1 MKKQLRLFSAAL
13 CSFMTLG
20 FASMDANA
28 QTYCQPSIWMDN
40 SYEWITNVNFA
51 GINNTTGAGAAS
63 AYSNFTTTVAAGQ
76 VTIGTAATLS
86 VSIEPDSDEYIYAFI
101 DWNHN
106 GILDNAG
113 EKYIVASGVSG
124 TGPYTVSITPPA
136 TALTGNTR
144 MRIMLDYLDWNV
156 GDPCLGETEL
166 WWEGYGEVEDYTINV
181 QGATTP
187 VVTSIA
193 VATQGGAP
201 ATITTNAGTLQMA
214 ATVLPATAP
223 QTVTW
228 SIVPGTGTAT
238 ISAAGLVT
246 AQTNGTVW
254 AKAVSTADV
263 SKKDSLQITLSN
275 QVVPVTS
282 VAVTTQGG
290 APATITTNAGTLQMA
305 ATVLPAAAPQTVT
318 WSIVPG
324 TGTATISA
332 AGLVTAQTNGTV
344 WAKAVSTADAS
355 KKDSLQI
362 TLSNQ
367 AVPVTSVT
375 VATQGGV
382 PAAITTSAGTLQMT
396 ATVLPANATQT
407 VTWSIV
413 PGTGTA
419 TISAA
424 GLVTAQTNGT
434 VWAKAV
440 STADAS
446 KKDSLEL
453 TLSNQSVAV
462 ASVSVNTASG
472 VPAAITVNAGTLQ
485 MMATVLPANAT
496 QSVTWSIVP
505 GTGTATISATGLVS
519 AQTNGTVWAKAV
531 STADASKHDSLEILI
546 SNQGTGVN
554 DLFTS
559 GVVAVYPNP
568 VNNELSIDFKSWTAE
583 VFTISMTN
591 LLGQEVY
598 KASLNNKKTSHN
610 LSNLAP
616 GTYILNLTDA
626 KGNRSGIKINKQ

>member
-1 MKKQLRLFSAAL
+1 MKKQIRLLSAAL
-13 CSFMTLG
+13 CSFVALG
-20 FASMDANA
+20 LSSTEAQA
-28 QTYCQPSIWMDN
+28 QTYCQPSSWQEN
-40 SYEWITNVNFA
+40 EYEWITNVTFA
-51 GINNTTGAGAAS
+51 GINNTTGAGAT
-63 AYSNFTTTVAAGQ
+63 AYSNFSTTVTPGQ
-76 VTIGTAATLS
+76 VTIGTAYNLS
-86 VSIEPDSDEYIYAFI
+86 VSIVPDEYEYIYAFI
-101 DWNHN
+101 DWNQN
-106 GILDNAG
+106 GVLDNAG
-113 EKYIVASGVSG
+113 EKYIVATNVGG
-124 TGPYTVSITPPA
+124 TGPYTISITPPA

-144 MRIMLDYLDWNV
+144 MRIMLDYDDFNL
-156 GDPCLGETEL
+156 GDPCLGETEY
-166 WWEGYGEVEDYTINV
+166 WSGIFTGYGETEDYTINV
-181 QGATTP
+181 QSSIP
-187 VVTSIA
+187 VVNSVA

-254 AKAVSTADV
+254 AKAVSTADA

-282 VAVTTQGG
+282 VAVATQGG
-290 APATITTNAGTLQMA
+290 TPATITTNAGTLQMEV
-305 ATVLPAAAPQTVT
+305 TVLPATAPQTVT

-362 TLSNQ
+362 TISNQ
-367 AVPVTSVT
+367 PFPVSSVS
-375 VATQGGV
+375 VATQGGA
-382 PAAITTSAGTLQMT
+382 PATITTNAGTLQMT
-396 ATVLPANATQT
+396 ATVLPANAAQM
-407 VTWSIV
+407 VDWSIV

-419 TISAA
+419 TISTN

-440 STADAS
+440 S
-446 KKDSLEL
+446 
-453 TLSNQSVAV
+453 
-462 ASVSVNTASG
+462 
-472 VPAAITVNAGTLQ
+472 
-485 MMATVLPANAT
+485 
-496 QSVTWSIVP
+496 IV
-505 GTGTATISATGLVS
+505 
-519 AQTNGTVWAKAV
+519 
-531 STADASKHDSLEILI
+531 DASKHDSLEIMI

-559 GVVAVYPNP
+559 GAVAVYPNP
-568 VNNELSIDFKSWTAE
+568 VNNELSIDFNSRTAE
-583 VFTISMTN
+583 VFTISITN

-598 KASLNNKKTSHN
+598 KATLNNKKTVHN
-610 LSNLAP
+610 IANLAP
-616 GTYILNLTDA
+616 GTYILSLTDA
-626 KGNRSGIKINKQ
+626 EGNRSGIKINKQ